1 MVAPWISLTFLG
13 CKHHSLQGER
23 QRSER
28 IRKGD
33 MKMGRFLNGILLG
46 VGIGMLVAP
55 MRGEE
60 MRRLVRERFEE
71 LRGSLPENEQLRQ
84 AGQQVSSRVSQ
95 TGSNL
100 KGYTHQAASKAKETG
115 STLGDLAQQSASEV
129 KQTGQDIASTTK
141 QTTRSVKQGE

>member
-1 MVAPWISLTFLG
+1 
-13 CKHHSLQGER
+13 
-23 QRSER
+23 
-28 IRKGD
+28 
-33 MKMGRFLNGILLG
+33 MGRFLNGVLVG
-46 VGIGMLVAP
+46 VGIGILVAP

-71 LRGSLPENEQLRQ
+71 LRGSLPENEQLKQ
-84 AGQQVSSRVSQ
+84 AGQQVTSRVSQ

-100 KGYTHQAASKAKETG
+100 KDYAQQATSKVKETG
-115 STLGDLAQQSASEV
+115 STLGDQAQQSASEV